1 VAVYDCT
8 RCELQSRDFWRLYHI
23 AHSFEPNVSVVCGVE
38 NCEKY
43 YSNVQALC
51 KHMRYNHLDSYRL
64 EMVAARCVVESAG
77 ESLLPDSCSITE
89 DCTQLP
95 CVGSKS
101 EGFPSDTD
109 LVAANHVASW
119 CLK

>member
-1 VAVYDCT
+1 
-8 RCELQSRDFWRLYHI
+8 
-23 AHSFEPNVSVVCGVE
+23 
-38 NCEKY
+38 
-43 YSNVQALC
+43 
-51 KHMRYNHLDSYRL
+51 MRYNHLDSYRL

-89 DCTQLP
+89 DSTQLP
-95 CVGSKS
+95 CVGSQL

-109 LVAANHVASW
+109 LVAANHVAPW